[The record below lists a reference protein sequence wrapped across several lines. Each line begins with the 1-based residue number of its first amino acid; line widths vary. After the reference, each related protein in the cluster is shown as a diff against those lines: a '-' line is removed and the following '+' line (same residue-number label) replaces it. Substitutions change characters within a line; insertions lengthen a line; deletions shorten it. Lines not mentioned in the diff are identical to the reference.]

1 MITTQ
6 HESHRLT
13 SPVEEPADKHWLQIA
28 AHQMYMAQ
36 VERDEPEFF
45 ARYEDAH
52 ALVFCPDTAMELVM
66 TAPSEYVAGLLMGRY
81 ILLKEL
87 QAMGR

>member
-1 MITTQ
+1 MNATQ

-36 VERDEPEFF
+36 VERDEPEWF
-45 ARYEDAH
+45 AKYDDAH
-52 ALVFCPDTAMELVM
+52 ALVFDHDTAMELVM
-66 TAPSEYVAGLLMGRY
+66 TAPSEYACGLLMGRAL
-81 ILLKEL
+81 LLKEL
-87 QAMGR
+87 EAMGR